1 MVTPYKVKHSQE
13 SQLTS
18 FQLNDDN
25 VRVKTSPV
33 IVLNAL
39 GKSGYRVTGASS
51 AGTLSFVWTMER
63 TRMKDMR
70 SSDDYD
76 SNSGEEEF

>member
-1 MVTPYKVKHSQE
+1 MVTLYKVKYSQE
-13 SQLTS
+13 YQLTA
-18 FQLNDDN
+18 FQLNNDN

-63 TRMKDMR
+63 TRMKGR
-70 SSDDYD
+70 SADDDYN
-76 SNSGEEEF
+76 SVSGEEEF

>member
-63 TRMKDMR
+63 TRMKER
-70 SSDDYD
+70 SAGDYD